1 MFAFS
6 NENLF
11 AWMGLND
18 CIKFELGGRR
28 YVLKVRGVTPKY
40 DTHFLVL
47 KPDLKY
53 VCS

>member
-11 AWMGLND
+11 AWMGPN
-18 CIKFELGGRR
+18 ELGGRR

-40 DTHFLVL
+40 DTRFLVL